1 VGWRRLGQIY
11 VPRGEREFLISHASV
26 PFAEPLDGGLHR
38 VWFSPRDAQN
48 RSHIAWLVLDLH
60 HPESILEMSP
70 AAALG
75 TGPVGAF
82 DDCGSMMSWL
92 TQHDGRRRLYY
103 IGWNTRGTVPF
114 HVSIGVAEAAPD
126 GAWLR
131 RPGPVFER
139 SVDDPWFCS
148 NPCVLPEAGGW
159 RMWYLSGLGWED
171 IDGRPSPSYHICD
184 ARSVDGVHWHE
195 RGRIA
200 VPLEG
205 EEFAIARPCVLR
217 DGTGYTMWFS
227 VRTRERPY
235 RLGAARSEDG
245 VNWRR
250 SPSLADLPPAAAGWD
265 SEMVA
270 YPHVFD
276 HDGERWMLY
285 CGNGFGRTGFGLAIW
300 ER

>member
-38 VWFSPRDAQN
+38 IWFSPRDAQN

-60 HPESILEMSP
+60 HPERILEMSP

-82 DDCGSMMSWL
+82 DDCGAMMSWL
-92 TQHDGRRRLYY
+92 TLHEGRRRIYY

-114 HVSIGVAEAAPD
+114 HVSIGVADAAPD

-131 RPGPVFER
+131 RPGPVLER

-200 VPLEG
+200 AGTPKWWPIRTCSTTTASAG
-205 EEFAIARPCVLR
+205 CSIAA
-217 DGTGYTMWFS
+217 TAS
-227 VRTRERPY
+227 
-235 RLGAARSEDG
+235 AARAS
-245 VNWRR
+245 VSR
-250 SPSLADLPPAAAGWD
+250 SGNVSAQEYAWNAAIQFA
-265 SEMVA
+265 
-270 YPHVFD
+270 
-276 HDGERWMLY
+276 
-285 CGNGFGRTGFGLAIW
+285 
-300 ER
+300 

>member
-1 VGWRRLGQIY
+1 MT
-11 VPRGEREFLISHASV
+11 HASV

-38 VWFSPRDAQN
+38 IWFSPRDAQN
-48 RSHIAWLVLDLH
+48 RSHIAWLVLDLRR
-60 HPESILEMSP
+60 PESILEMSP

-82 DDCGSMMSWL
+82 DDCGAMMSWL
-92 TQHDGRRRLYY
+92 TLHDGRRRLYY

-131 RPGPVFER
+131 RPGPVLER

-171 IDGRPSPSYHICD
+171 IEGRPSPSYHICD
-184 ARSVDGVHWHE
+184 ARSVDGVHWYE

-205 EEFAIARPCVLR
+205 EEFAIARPSVLR
-217 DGTGYTMWFS
+217 DGAGYAMWFS

-245 VNWRR
+245 VHWRR
-250 SPSLADLPPAAAGWD
+250 APSAADLPPAAAGWD